1 MSDVKK
7 TIKGGA
13 TWQEVA
19 EDRRRH
25 RDATIAKVLPLGNA
39 VVTAAATT
47 GNLATSPNML
57 AAEELAVTNIDVE
70 VLAGLLAT
78 GELTATAV
86 IKAFLRRAGL
96 AQKWMTNCV
105 TELLPERALKRA
117 EELDEHWAKY
127 KEPVGPL
134 HGIPISVKE
143 HMAMKGLDLNAG
155 FVAWVGRVAEEDALL
170 LQILWD
176 AGAVFY
182 VRSTEPQ
189 TLMHLE
195 TSSNLYGVT
204 TNPFNETL
212 TSGGSSGGE
221 GALVGVRG
229 SILGIGTDIGG
240 SIRSPAANNGVF
252 GFKPTSGRLPVQGWA
267 ATMAGSES
275 ILGTI
280 GPLSTSLEGIKLFM
294 RTAIAGQ
301 PWLRSPNMV
310 PLEWRDMSGLFNQRP
325 LKVGVMW
332 NDKVVLPHPP
342 ITRALRKVAHKLSK
356 SGKVNVVHW
365 EPQNHDRAWSIIAGL
380 YFADGGDQEFQAIK
394 ESGEPMLPLSK
405 WILDSTHVKKHDVQ
419 SLWDACAERDEYRRA
434 YAELWNERDVDVILC
449 PVGPSVAPKLNTA
462 RYWGYTAQWNLLDY
476 PAVVFPFNEHITTD
490 RQKQFN
496 VTYTPR
502 NDDDKYNW
510 EQWEQH
516 GTQGYEGA
524 PISLQLVGRRF
535 DDEKLL
541 AALEIVLKEAD
552 LPTAVPLT
560 PSANASPFI

>member
-195 TSSNLYGVT
+195 TSSNLYG
-204 TNPFNETL
+204 L
-212 TSGGSSGGE
+212 
-221 GALVGVRG
+221 
-229 SILGIGTDIGG
+229 
-240 SIRSPAANNGVF
+240 
-252 GFKPTSGRLPVQGWA
+252 
-267 ATMAGSES
+267 
-275 ILGTI
+275 
-280 GPLSTSLEGIKLFM
+280 
-294 RTAIAGQ
+294 
-301 PWLRSPNMV
+301 
-310 PLEWRDMSGLFNQRP
+310 
-325 LKVGVMW
+325 
-332 NDKVVLPHPP
+332 VVLHC
-342 ITRALRKVAHKLSK
+342 TS
-356 SGKVNVVHW
+356 
-365 EPQNHDRAWSIIAGL
+365 QT
-380 YFADGGDQEFQAIK
+380 
-394 ESGEPMLPLSK
+394 
-405 WILDSTHVKKHDVQ
+405 ST
-419 SLWDACAERDEYRRA
+419 AE
-434 YAELWNERDVDVILC
+434 
-449 PVGPSVAPKLNTA
+449 
-462 RYWGYTAQWNLLDY
+462 
-476 PAVVFPFNEHITTD
+476 
-490 RQKQFN
+490 
-496 VTYTPR
+496 
-502 NDDDKYNW
+502 
-510 EQWEQH
+510 
-516 GTQGYEGA
+516 
-524 PISLQLVGRRF
+524 
-535 DDEKLL
+535 
-541 AALEIVLKEAD
+541 
-552 LPTAVPLT
+552 
-560 PSANASPFI
+560 